1 MPAAAVIPASTW
13 KAAENPSLSA
23 LAGMGSEDPARD
35 GRAMAV
41 MLGLLLDRLTHPPQ
55 DQDVVVAAVRW
66 LPLGLP
72 GGGAQPGP
80 RNR

>member
-1 MPAAAVIPASTW
+1 MLATGYDDPIEAMGALAALARRRRTTAGMPA
-13 KAAENPSLSA
+13 
-23 LAGMGSEDPARD
+23 
-35 GRAMAV
+35 
-41 MLGLLLDRLTHPPQ
+41 THPPQ

-66 LPLGLP
+66 PLSGVP

>member
-1 MPAAAVIPASTW
+1 MPAAAMIPASTW
-13 KAAENPSLSA
+13 KAAENPPLSA
-23 LAGMGSEDPARD
+23 LA

-41 MLGLLLDRLTHPPQ
+41 MLDGLLLDRLTHPPQ
-55 DQDVVVAAVRW
+55 DQEVVVAAVRW
-66 LPLGLP
+66 LLSGWP

>member
-1 MPAAAVIPASTW
+1 MIPASTW

-35 GRAMAV
+35 GGAMAV
-41 MLGLLLDRLTHPPQ
+41 MLDGLLLDRLTHPPQ
-55 DQDVVVAAVRW
+55 DQDVLVAAVRW
-66 LPLGLP
+66 LLSGLP